1 MIQEGE
7 AAESE
12 ARFLDVG
19 GNELSHVTHIR
30 RRSKELVGRDG
41 RRGALGWMSD
51 HFGRLFTLRSVIVL
65 SMLAPPLLYLERAHV
80 LIVFALPSKA
90 LAIADAPGLAPA

>member
-1 MIQEGE
+1 
-7 AAESE
+7 
-12 ARFLDVG
+12 
-19 GNELSHVTHIR
+19 
-30 RRSKELVGRDG
+30 
-41 RRGALGWMSD
+41 MSD

-65 SMLAPPLLYLERAHV
+65 SMLATPLLYLERAHV